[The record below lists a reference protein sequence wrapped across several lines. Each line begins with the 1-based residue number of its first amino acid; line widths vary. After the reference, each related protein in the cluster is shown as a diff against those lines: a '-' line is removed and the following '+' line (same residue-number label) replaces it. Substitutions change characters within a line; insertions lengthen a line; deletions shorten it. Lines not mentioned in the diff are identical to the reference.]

1 MAKRK
6 AAGAGAR
13 QKTTPRGKRLGLKVN
28 HGQAVK
34 AGQILV
40 RQRGSTYHPGINVG
54 MGKDYTLY
62 AEKPGQVEFSNVRKG
77 KKKVSIVADQ

>member
-13 QKTTPRGKRLGLKVN
+13 QKTTPAGKRLGLKVN

-40 RQRGSTYHPGINVG
+40 RQRGSTYHPGPNVG
-54 MGKDYTLY
+54 VGKDYTLY
-62 AEKPGQVEFSNVRKG
+62 AEESGRVQFGNVRKG
-77 KKKVSIVADQ
+77 KKKISIAADQ